1 MLWRLDKGFWAMP
14 KRSDMSRSYVHGY
27 RTREHERLQDQ
38 AGTLIEILHGDT
50 HYPPGSQ
57 VLEAGCG
64 VGAQTVTLARRSPR
78 AFFTSVDISPDSLQ
92 AAKAAT
98 EAAGLANVRF
108 EQADVFDLPFAPQS
122 FDHIF
127 ICFLLEHLPSPV
139 AALTMLIRLLKV
151 GGSVTVIEGD
161 HGSTYFHPDSEAAH
175 EAIKCQ
181 VELQRLGGGNAQI
194 GRQLYPLMVEAGLEK
209 VRVSPRMVYVD
220 GSRPDLIDGF
230 TKKTFIAMIEGVREP
245 ATKAGLIEP
254 EDFDSGIR
262 ALQRTTEPDGV
273 FCYTF
278 FKGTGQKG
286 EASGRP

>member
-1 MLWRLDKGFWAMP
+1 MP

-38 AGTLIEILHGDT
+38 AGTLIDILHGDT
-50 HYPPGSQ
+50 NYPPGSQ

-64 VGAQTVTLARRSPR
+64 VGAHTVTLARRSPQ

-98 EAAGLANVRF
+98 AAAGLTNVRF
-108 EQADVFDLPFAPQS
+108 EQADVFDLPFAPGT

-139 AALTMLIRLLKV
+139 AALTMLIRLLKT

-175 EAIKCQ
+175 EAIRCQ

-220 GSRPDLIDGF
+220 ASRPELIDGF

-245 ATKAGLIEP
+245 AIKAGLIEP
-254 EDFDSGIR
+254 EDFDSGVR

-278 FKGTGQKG
+278 FKGIGKKG

>member
-1 MLWRLDKGFWAMP
+1 MP
-14 KRSDMSRSYVHGY
+14 KRSDVSRSYVHGY

-38 AGTLIEILHGDT
+38 AGTLIDILHGDT
-50 HYPPGSQ
+50 TYPPGSQ

-64 VGAQTVTLARRSPR
+64 VGAQTVTLARRSPK

-98 EAAGLANVRF
+98 AAAGLTNVRF
-108 EQADVFDLPFAPQS
+108 EQADVFDLPFAPES

-139 AALTMLIRLLKV
+139 AALTMLIRLLKT

-175 EAIKCQ
+175 EAIRCQ
-181 VELQRLGGGNAQI
+181 VELQRLGSGNAQI

-245 ATKAGLIEP
+245 AIKAGLIEP
-254 EDFDSGIR
+254 EDFDSGVR

-286 EASGRP
+286 QASGRP

>member
-1 MLWRLDKGFWAMP
+1 MP
-14 KRSDMSRSYVHGY
+14 KRSDVSRSYVHGY

-38 AGTLIEILHGDT
+38 AGTLIDILHGDT
-50 HYPPGSQ
+50 TYPPGSQ

-64 VGAQTVTLARRSPR
+64 VGAQTVTLARRSPK

-98 EAAGLANVRF
+98 AAAGLTNVRF
-108 EQADVFDLPFAPQS
+108 EQADVFDLPFAPES

-139 AALTMLIRLLKV
+139 AALTMLIRLLKT

-175 EAIKCQ
+175 EAIRCQ
-181 VELQRLGGGNAQI
+181 VELQRLGSGNAQI
-194 GRQLYPLMVEAGLEK
+194 GRQLYPLMVGAGLEK

-220 GSRPDLIDGF
+220 GSRPELIDGF

-245 ATKAGLIEP
+245 AIKAGLIEP
-254 EDFDSGIR
+254 EDFDSGVR

-278 FKGTGQKG
+278 FKGIGKKG